1 MIKSSPY
8 DIVKNIMMTEKAT
21 ILKEKNQYAFK
32 VAPKATKLEVA
43 DAVEEI
49 YGVKVKSV
57 NMLNYKG
64 KPKRSGRSPIPGRR
78 ANWKKAVVSLA
89 EGSIDLA

>member
-8 DIVKNIMMTEKAT
+8 DIVKNIIMTEKAT

-64 KPKRSGRSPIPGRR
+64 KPKRSGRSPLPGRR

>member
-1 MIKSSPY
+1 MSKAYEI
-8 DIVKNIMMTEKAT
+8 IRNILVTEKSAV
-21 ILKEKNQYAFK
+21 LKEANQYAFK

-43 DAVEEI
+43 DAIEEI

-57 NMLNYKG
+57 NIIHCKG
-64 KPKRSGRSPIPGRR
+64 KMKRAGRSPRPGKRPD
-78 ANWKKAVVSLA
+78 WKKAVIFLA

>member
-1 MIKSSPY
+1 MSKAFETIR
-8 DIVKNIMMTEKAT
+8 NILVTEKSAV
-21 ILKEKNQYAFK
+21 LKEANQYAFK

-43 DAVEEI
+43 DAIEEI

-57 NMLNYKG
+57 NIIHCKG
-64 KPKRSGRSPIPGRR
+64 KMKRAGRSPRPGKRPD
-78 ANWKKAVVSLA
+78 WKKAVISLA

>member
-1 MIKSSPY
+1 MSKAYEI
-8 DIVKNIMMTEKAT
+8 IRNILVTEKSAV
-21 ILKEKNQYAFK
+21 LKEANQYAFK

-43 DAVEEI
+43 DAIEEI

-57 NMLNYKG
+57 NIIHCKG
-64 KPKRSGRSPIPGRR
+64 KMKRAGRSPRPGKRPD
-78 ANWKKAVVSLA
+78 WKKAVISLD

>member
-43 DAVEEI
+43 DAVEKI

-64 KPKRSGRSPIPGRR
+64 KPKRSGRSPLPGRR
-78 ANWKKAVVSLA
+78 TDWKKAVVSLA

>member
-21 ILKEKNQYAFK
+21 VLKEQNQYAFK
-32 VAPKATKLEVA
+32 VASKATKLEVA
-43 DAVEEI
+43 AAVEEI

-64 KPKRSGRSPIPGRR
+64 KSKRSGRSPIPGRR
-78 ANWKKAVVSLA
+78 ADWKKAVVSLA

>member
-1 MIKSSPY
+1 MSKAYEIFR
-8 DIVKNIMMTEKAT
+8 NILVTEKSAV
-21 ILKEKNQYAFK
+21 LKEANQYAFK

-43 DAVEEI
+43 DAIEEI

-57 NMLNYKG
+57 NIIHCKG
-64 KPKRSGRSPIPGRR
+64 KMKRAGRSPRPGKRPD
-78 ANWKKAVVSLA
+78 WKKAVISLA

>member
-21 ILKEKNQYAFK
+21 ILKEKNQYAFQ

-64 KPKRSGRSPIPGRR
+64 KPKRSGRSPLPGRR

>member
-1 MIKSSPY
+1 MSKAYETIR
-8 DIVKNIMMTEKAT
+8 NILVTEKSAV
-21 ILKEKNQYAFK
+21 LKEANQYAFK

-43 DAVEEI
+43 DAIEEI

-57 NMLNYKG
+57 NIINCKG
-64 KPKRSGRSPIPGRR
+64 KMKRSGRSPGKRPD
-78 ANWKKAVVSLA
+78 WKKAVISLA

>member
-1 MIKSSPY
+1 MSKAYEI
-8 DIVKNIMMTEKAT
+8 IRNILVTEKSAV
-21 ILKEKNQYAFK
+21 LKEANEYAFK

-43 DAVEEI
+43 DAIEEI

-57 NMLNYKG
+57 NIIHCKG
-64 KPKRSGRSPIPGRR
+64 KMKRAGRSPRPGKRPD
-78 ANWKKAVVSLA
+78 WKKAVISLA

>member
-1 MIKSSPY
+1 MSKAYEI
-8 DIVKNIMMTEKAT
+8 IRNIRVTEKSAV
-21 ILKEKNQYAFK
+21 LKEANQYAFK

-43 DAVEEI
+43 DAIEEI

-57 NMLNYKG
+57 NIIHCKG
-64 KPKRSGRSPIPGRR
+64 KMKRAGRSPRPGKRPD
-78 ANWKKAVVSLA
+78 WKKAVISLA

>member
-32 VAPKATKLEVA
+32 V
-43 DAVEEI
+43 
-49 YGVKVKSV
+49 
-57 NMLNYKG
+57 YKG
-64 KPKRSGRSPIPGRR
+64 KPKRSGRSPLPGRR
-78 ANWKKAVVSLA
+78 ADWKKAVVSLA

>member
-64 KPKRSGRSPIPGRR
+64 KPKRSGRSPLPGRR
-78 ANWKKAVVSLA
+78 ADWKKAVVSLA
-89 EGSIDLA
+89 EGSIELA

>member
-32 VAPKATKLEVA
+32 VAPKATNMEVA
-43 DAVEEI
+43 DAVEKI

-64 KPKRSGRSPIPGRR
+64 KTKRSGRSPLPGRR
-78 ANWKKAVVSLA
+78 ADWKKAVVSLA

>member
-1 MIKSSPY
+1 MSKAYEI
-8 DIVKNIMMTEKAT
+8 IRNILVTEKSAV
-21 ILKEKNQYAFK
+21 LKEANQYAFK

-43 DAVEEI
+43 DAIQEI

-57 NMLNYKG
+57 NIIHCKG
-64 KPKRSGRSPIPGRR
+64 KMKRAGRSPRPGKRPD
-78 ANWKKAVVSLA
+78 WKKAVISLA

>member
-8 DIVKNIMMTEKAT
+8 DIVK
-21 ILKEKNQYAFK
+21 
-32 VAPKATKLEVA
+32 
-43 DAVEEI
+43 
-49 YGVKVKSV
+49 

-64 KPKRSGRSPIPGRR
+64 KPKRSGRSPLPGRR
-78 ANWKKAVVSLA
+78 ADWKKAVVSLA

>member
-32 VAPKATKLEVA
+32 VASKATKLEVA

-64 KPKRSGRSPIPGRR
+64 KPKRSGRSPLPGRR
-78 ANWKKAVVSLA
+78 ADWKKAVVSLA

>member
-43 DAVEEI
+43 DAVEKI

-64 KPKRSGRSPIPGRR
+64 KPKRSGRSPLPGRR
-78 ANWKKAVVSLA
+78 SDWKKAVVSLA

>member
-57 NMLNYKG
+57 NMLIYKG
-64 KPKRSGRSPIPGRR
+64 KPKRSGRSPLPGRR
-78 ANWKKAVVSLA
+78 ADWKKAVVSLA

>member
-1 MIKSSPY
+1 MIKTSPY
-8 DIVKNIMMTEKAT
+8 DIVKHIMMTEKSAV
-21 ILKEKNQYAFK
+21 LKEQNKYAFK

-43 DAVEEI
+43 DAVEQI

-57 NMLNYKG
+57 NMLNFMG
-64 KPKRSGRSPIPGRR
+64 KLKRAGRSPIPGRR

>member
-43 DAVEEI
+43 DAVEKI

-64 KPKRSGRSPIPGRR
+64 KPNRSGRSPLPGRR
-78 ANWKKAVVSLA
+78 ADWKKAVVSLA

>member
-43 DAVEEI
+43 DAVEKI

-64 KPKRSGRSPIPGRR
+64 KPKRSGRSPLPSRR
-78 ANWKKAVVSLA
+78 ADWKKAVVSLA

>member
-1 MIKSSPY
+1 MSKAYEIIRNILVPEKSA
-8 DIVKNIMMTEKAT
+8 V
-21 ILKEKNQYAFK
+21 LKEANQYAFK

-43 DAVEEI
+43 DAIEEI

-57 NMLNYKG
+57 NIIHCKG
-64 KPKRSGRSPIPGRR
+64 KMKRAGRSPRPGKRPD
-78 ANWKKAVVSLA
+78 WKKAVISLA

>member
-21 ILKEKNQYAFK
+21 ILKEKNKYAFK

-64 KPKRSGRSPIPGRR
+64 KPKRSGRSPLPGRR
-78 ANWKKAVVSLA
+78 ADWKKAVVSLA
-89 EGSIDLA
+89 EGSIELA

>member
-1 MIKSSPY
+1 MSKAYEI
-8 DIVKNIMMTEKAT
+8 IRNILVTEKSAV
-21 ILKEKNQYAFK
+21 LKEANQYAFK

-43 DAVEEI
+43 DAIEEI

-57 NMLNYKG
+57 NIIHCKVKM
-64 KPKRSGRSPIPGRR
+64 KRAGRSPRPGKRPD
-78 ANWKKAVVSLA
+78 WKKAVISLA

>member
-43 DAVEEI
+43 DAVEKI
-49 YGVKVKSV
+49 YGVKVTSV
-57 NMLNYKG
+57 NMLTYQG
-64 KPKRSGRSPIPGRR
+64 KPKRSGRSPRPGRR
-78 ANWKKAVVSLA
+78 ADWKKAVVSLA

>member
-1 MIKSSPY
+1 MSKAYETIR
-8 DIVKNIMMTEKAT
+8 NILVTEKSAV
-21 ILKEKNQYAFK
+21 LKEANQYAFK

-43 DAVEEI
+43 DAIEEI

-57 NMLNYKG
+57 NIIHCKG
-64 KPKRSGRSPIPGRR
+64 KMKRAGRSPRPGKRPD
-78 ANWKKAVVSLA
+78 WKKAVISLA

>member
-32 VAPKATKLEVA
+32 VAPKATKLEVT
-43 DAVEEI
+43 DAVEKI

-64 KPKRSGRSPIPGRR
+64 KPKRSGRSPLPGRR
-78 ANWKKAVVSLA
+78 ADWKKAVVSLA

>member
-43 DAVEEI
+43 DAVEKI

-57 NMLNYKG
+57 KMLNYKG
-64 KPKRSGRSPIPGRR
+64 KPKRSGRSPLPGGR
-78 ANWKKAVVSLA
+78 ADWKKAVVSLA

>member
-1 MIKSSPY
+1 MSKAYEI
-8 DIVKNIMMTEKAT
+8 IRNILVTEKSAV
-21 ILKEKNQYAFK
+21 LKEANQYAFK

-43 DAVEEI
+43 DAIEEI

-57 NMLNYKG
+57 NIIHCKG
-64 KPKRSGRSPIPGRR
+64 KMKRAGRSPRPVKRPD
-78 ANWKKAVVSLA
+78 WKKAVISLA